1 MSSSKRIDLQGDLAA
16 DVYLSE
22 AQNPQPLP
30 YTLYTCILY
39 SVYLCTQ
46 GSGEGVGRVEPERR
60 LEGRQ
65 FTKLG
70 RKIPK

>member
-22 AQNPQPLP
+22 AQNAIPLP
-30 YTLYTCILY
+30 YTVYVYT
-39 SVYLCTQ
+39 VYLFTQ
-46 GSGEGVGRVEPERR
+46 GRGGGGRIEPERR

-70 RKIPK
+70 

>member
-22 AQNPQPLP
+22 TQNPIPLP
-30 YTLYTCILY
+30 YTVYVYT
-39 SVYLCTQ
+39 VYLITQ
-46 GSGEGVGRVEPERR
+46 GRGGGGRVEPERT

-70 RKIPK
+70 RKYQHD